1 MLNFRNTNI
10 FFTVLLVILIGVQV
24 QYGLSLF
31 AYCLLLIAYSI
42 IVFWGCSHVGS
53 NFFIKIVCQVNT
65 DKKEIAISF
74 DDGPAINYT
83 KEILTILNSENVKAT
98 FFCIGNRI
106 AGNETILK
114 QIQAAGHIIG
124 NHSYSHH
131 FWFDMYTAR
140 KMQEDLKQMD
150 TEMERVTG
158 LKAKLFR
165 PPYGVTNP
173 NLAKAI
179 KNGGYTPVGWSVRS
193 MDTVIKDGKKLLDK
207 INAGI
212 KPGAVFLFHDTSKT
226 TLDVLPEF
234 IQEVKKRGYNIIP
247 LDKLLALQP
256 YA

>member
-10 FFTVLLVILIGVQV
+10 FFIALLAVLVGIYL
-24 QYGLSLF
+24 QYGLPIYVL
-31 AYCLLLIAYSI
+31 CLLPIAYSLI
-42 IVFWGCSHVGS
+42 AFWGCYYVGS
-53 NFFIKIVCQVNT
+53 NFFIKIVCKANT

-74 DDGPAINYT
+74 DDGPAENYT
-83 KEILTILNSENVKAT
+83 QQILNILNNEKVKAT

-106 AGNETILK
+106 AGNEAILK
-114 QIQAAGHIIG
+114 QVQADGHIIG

-131 FWFDMYTAR
+131 FWFDMYSVK
-140 KMQEDLKQMD
+140 KMQDDLKQMN
-150 TEMERVTG
+150 TEMERVTA
-158 LKAKLFR
+158 LKPKLFR

-179 KNGGYTPVGWSVRS
+179 KSGGYIPVGWSVRS
-193 MDTVIKDGKKLLDK
+193 MDTVIKDGKKLLEK
-207 INAGI
+207 INEGI
-212 KPGAVFLFHDTSKT
+212 KPGAVFLFHDTSKS

-247 LDKLLALQP
+247 LDKLLVLQP